1 MTGRRSSKDS
11 ACGRLE
17 RFSLDPKMDVV
28 FKMLFAAE
36 KNRGL
41 LISLLTVVLRPADP
55 IATVEVLN
63 PEIDRK
69 EWDDKGTI
77 LDIRARFADGRWVD
91 VEMQARRHGGLRRR
105 VLYYWA
111 RLYAGQLKG
120 GEKYTELVPVVGV
133 FVLGFDELPADR
145 LHSVF
150 EVREREEGYS
160 LSAGLELH
168 FLELSKLERVDR
180 EREDAE
186 VVYWCQFFAA
196 ETDEELERLAMDHP
210 EIRPAK
216 EALDE
221 LSSDPKAR
229 RLAEDRVLWH
239 WMYDDGI
246 ATARKEGREEGRQ
259 EGREEGRQ
267 EGRGQ
272 ERRRLVRHLLEKKFG
287 ALDEAACGRF
297 EAADDDTVEQ
307 YAERMLTADTLAAVF
322 AD

>member
-1 MTGRRSSKDS
+1 
-11 ACGRLE
+11 
-17 RFSLDPKMDVV
+17 
-28 FKMLFAAE
+28 
-36 KNRGL
+36 
-41 LISLLTVVLRPADP
+41 
-55 IATVEVLN
+55 
-63 PEIDRK
+63 
-69 EWDDKGTI
+69 
-77 LDIRARFADGRWVD
+77 
-91 VEMQARRHGGLRRR
+91 
-105 VLYYWA
+105 
-111 RLYAGQLKG
+111 
-120 GEKYTELVPVVGV
+120 
-133 FVLGFDELPADR
+133 
-145 LHSVF
+145 
-150 EVREREEGYS
+150 
-160 LSAGLELH
+160 
-168 FLELSKLERVDR
+168 
-180 EREDAE
+180 
-186 VVYWCQFFAA
+186 
-196 ETDEELERLAMDHP
+196 MDHP